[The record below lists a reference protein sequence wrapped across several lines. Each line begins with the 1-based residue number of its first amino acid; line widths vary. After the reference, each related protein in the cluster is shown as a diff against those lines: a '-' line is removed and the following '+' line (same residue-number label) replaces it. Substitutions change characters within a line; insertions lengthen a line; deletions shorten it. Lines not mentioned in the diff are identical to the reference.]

1 MEKKSASYKQAQKI
15 SKETGCL
22 VIYMNSKEEF
32 FTSKNLAELSD
43 KKDAIQEFKFT
54 DEVKE
59 ELSEEEKAAN
69 ERAAMKK
76 AIISKV
82 AKAKTKEA
90 AQALIEDFEEDED
103 VKAAIEAKVKELDKE

>member
-1 MEKKSASYKQAQKI
+1 MDKKSASYKQAHKI
-15 SKETGCL
+15 SKETGCK

-43 KKDAIQEFKFT
+43 KKDAIQEFYFT
-54 DEVKE
+54 DEAKE
-59 ELSEEEKAAN
+59 ELSEAEKTAN
-69 ERAAMKK
+69 ERAALKK